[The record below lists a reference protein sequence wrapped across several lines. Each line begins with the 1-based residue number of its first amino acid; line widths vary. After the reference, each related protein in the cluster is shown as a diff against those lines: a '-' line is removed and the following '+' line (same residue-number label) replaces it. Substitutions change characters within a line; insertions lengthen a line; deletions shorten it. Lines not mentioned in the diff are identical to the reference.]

1 MLVTVRGTQ
10 STNDGAGLSAP
21 CGSCSLSPSPMV
33 DSGVC
38 NLDHSSLCRVGTDA
52 LSWLSHCDL
61 TAHCS
66 YHTSM

>member
-1 MLVTVRGTQ
+1 MLVTVCGTQ
-10 STNDGAGLSAP
+10 STNDDAGLSAP
-21 CGSCSLSPSPMV
+21 CGSCPLSPSPMV

-61 TAHCS
+61 TVI
-66 YHTSM
+66 